1 MEIMNLVKDE
11 ITLKSMTFTGLGVS
25 EALAVKLADYGILEP
40 TAVQAECIPA
50 ALEGKDILA
59 ESQTG
64 TGKTLAYLLPML
76 QRIQPEDKT
85 LQALVLAPTQE
96 LAMQIVR
103 EAEKYGESLGISVQA
118 LIGGAA
124 IKRQLERLRLHPQ
137 LVVGTPGRIREVLA
151 LRKLKLH
158 TVRTVVVD
166 EVDQMFQ
173 LGGTADL
180 EQILRGT
187 LRDRQLMFLSATLN
201 PEIRA
206 LAAREMKDPQ
216 WVGITPEQRTSQ
228 SLEHVFFECEQ
239 RDKIDNLRR
248 ILRHYNPARS
258 IVFINNTQ
266 DIAEVEGKL
275 NFLGFRAGAL
285 YGDADKSV
293 RSHTLRKFREG
304 KIQVLVATDIAAR
317 GLDIEELSLVVNLD
331 PPIDSEHY
339 VHRAGRTGR
348 MGRHGLAVSIINP
361 KERFIIRKFAREL
374 NIGISEQRLFGGR
387 VIEAGAE
394 TERAG
399 ANGHRNTSANSNRE
413 NEQRKPSDELKS
425 SPPAK
430 AKARHDHSQLAE
442 PKESRKR
449 PSKAPRDKEIK
460 PAPNVRKP
468 SSKEDRKNKGAPKWL
483 KEKQSETR
491 K

>member
-1 MEIMNLVKDE
+1 M
-11 ITLKSMTFTGLGVS
+11 KSMTFTGLGIS
-25 EALAVKLADYGILEP
+25 ETLAAKLADYGIMEP

-50 ALEGKDILA
+50 ALEGKDVLA

-64 TGKTLAYLLPML
+64 TGKTLAYLLPLL
-76 QRIQPEDKT
+76 QGIQPGDKN

-96 LAMQIVR
+96 LAMQILR
-103 EAEKYGESLGISVQA
+103 EAEKYGDSLGISVQA

-124 IKRQLERLRLHPQ
+124 IKRQLEKLRLHPH
-137 LVVGTPGRIREVLA
+137 LVVGTPGRVREVLA

-180 EQILRGT
+180 EHILRGT

-206 LAAREMKDPQ
+206 LAGREMKNPAL
-216 WVGITPEQRTSQ
+216 VGIAPEQRTAET
-228 SLEHVFFECEQ
+228 LEHLFFECEQ
-239 RDKIDNLRR
+239 RDKIDSLRR

-266 DIAEVEGKL
+266 DIAEVEAKL

-293 RSHTLRKFREG
+293 RSHTLRNFREG
-304 KIQVLVATDIAAR
+304 KVRVLVATDIAAR

-374 NIGISEQRLFGGR
+374 NIEISERQLFSGDVIDAKPEGR
-387 VIEAGAE
+387 GPRGTGERKASVSAGRHE
-394 TERAG
+394 GVRKNSGEPKTGEPGR
-399 ANGHRNTSANSNRE
+399 SSNR
-413 NEQRKPSDELKS
+413 SDGN
-425 SPPAK
+425 
-430 AKARHDHSQLAE
+430 RLAE
-442 PKESRKR
+442 PRQGRKEAAKNERNGRREQSPGGARKQ
-449 PSKAPRDKEIK
+449 AP
-460 PAPNVRKP
+460 
-468 SSKEDRKNKGAPKWL
+468 KEDRKNKGAPKWL